1 MILRSILFVLFPLR
15 TLLSQSR
22 FNLLPALELSGIKE
36 KYSELEKSLTSRVLR
51 NPTEVSSYS
60 SRGDAR
66 LFLGNFL
73 GARMDYEKM
82 INLNPKLEV
91 SHWRLGIAYFYLSDF
106 SKAARQFEIY
116 HQYDNIDREN
126 GIWRFMSQYKKS
138 GLKIA
143 RRGLL
148 NYSQDDRPPYPW
160 LYSMFAGDISPEE
173 VFIKIKEQNF
183 PKKDALR
190 VQFHAYFYVGIF
202 LELTG
207 DNPSRALEHLAQAT
221 SNEYGRQTGT
231 YMWHVAR
238 LYHARL
244 FDSIQELKK

>member
-1 MILRSILFVLFPLR
+1 MILRSIFFLLCPFL
-15 TLLSQSR
+15 TLLSETE
-22 FNLLPALELSGIKE
+22 FNLLPAHELSGIKE
-36 KYSELEKSLTSRVLR
+36 KYSASEKSLTSRLVK
-51 NPTEVSSYS
+51 NPSEVSSYS

-66 LFLGNFL
+66 LFLGDFF

-148 NYSQDDRPPYPW
+148 NYSKDDRPPYPW

-183 PKKDALR
+183 PKKDAIR

-207 DNPSRALEHLAQAT
+207 DNPSRALEYLAQAT
-221 SNEYGRQTGT
+221 TNEYGRQTGT

>member
-1 MILRSILFVLFPLR
+1 MILRSILFLLLPLL

-183 PKKDALR
+183 PKKDAIR

-207 DNPSRALEHLAQAT
+207 DNPSRALEYLAQAT
-221 SNEYGRQTGT
+221 TNEYGRQTGT

>member
-1 MILRSILFVLFPLR
+1 MILRSILFLLLPLL

-138 GLKIA
+138 GLKVA

-173 VFIKIKEQNF
+173 VFIKIKEQHF
-183 PKKDALR
+183 PEKYALR

-244 FDSIQELKK
+244 FDSIQEIKK

>member
-1 MILRSILFVLFPLR
+1 MILRSILFLLLPLL

-160 LYSMFAGDISPEE
+160 LYSMFAGGISPEE

-183 PKKDALR
+183 PKKDAIR

-207 DNPSRALEHLAQAT
+207 DNPSRALEYLAQAT
-221 SNEYGRQTGT
+221 TNEYGRQTGT

-244 FDSIQELKK
+244 FDSIQEFKK

>member
-1 MILRSILFVLFPLR
+1 MILRSIFFLLYPFFN
-15 TLLSQSR
+15 LLSESE
-22 FNLLPALELSGIKE
+22 FNLLPAHELSGIKK
-36 KYSELEKSLTSRVLR
+36 KYSELEKSLTSRVLK

-66 LFLGNFL
+66 LFLGDFW

-82 INLNPKLEV
+82 IKLSPKLAV

-126 GIWRFMSQYKKS
+126 GIWRFMSQYKES
-138 GLKIA
+138 GLKVA
-143 RRGLL
+143 RKGIL
-148 NYSQDDRPPYPW
+148 NYSKDDRPPYPW
-160 LYSMFAGDISPEE
+160 LYSMFAGDITPNE
-173 VFIKIKEQNF
+173 VFIKIKEQHF
-183 PKKDALR
+183 PEKYAIR
-190 VQFHAYFYVGIF
+190 VHFHASFYVGIF

-207 DNPSRALEHLAQAT
+207 DDPSRALEYLAQAT
-221 SNEYGRQTGT
+221 TNKYGRQTGT

-244 FDSIQELKK
+244 LDSIQGIKK

>member
-1 MILRSILFVLFPLR
+1 MILRSILFLLLPLL

-173 VFIKIKEQNF
+173 VFIKIKEQHF
-183 PKKDALR
+183 PEKYALR

-207 DNPSRALEHLAQAT
+207 DNPSRALEYLAQAT
-221 SNEYGRQTGT
+221 TNEYGRQTGT

>member
-1 MILRSILFVLFPLR
+1 MILRSILFLLLPLL

-66 LFLGNFL
+66 LFLGDFL

-148 NYSQDDRPPYPW
+148 NYSKDDRPPYPW

-183 PKKDALR
+183 PKKDAIR

-207 DNPSRALEHLAQAT
+207 DNPSRALEYLAQAT
-221 SNEYGRQTGT
+221 TNEYGRQTGT

>member
-1 MILRSILFVLFPLR
+1 MILRSIFFLLCPFL
-15 TLLSQSR
+15 TLLSETE
-22 FNLLPALELSGIKE
+22 FNLLPVHELSGIKE
-36 KYSELEKSLTSRVLR
+36 KYSASEKSLTSRLLK

-66 LFLGNFL
+66 LFLGDFF

-126 GIWRFMSQYKKS
+126 GIWRFMSQYKES
-138 GLKIA
+138 GLKVA
-143 RRGLL
+143 RKGLL
-148 NYSQDDRPPYPW
+148 NYSKDDRPPYPW
-160 LYSMFAGDISPEE
+160 LYSMFAGDITPEE
-173 VFIKIKEQNF
+173 VFIKIKEENF
-183 PKKDALR
+183 PEKYALR
-190 VQFHAYFYVGIF
+190 VQFHAFFYVGIF

-207 DNPSRALEHLAQAT
+207 ENPSRALEYLAQAT
-221 SNEYGRQTGT
+221 TNKYGRQTGT

-238 LYHARL
+238 LYHSRL
-244 FDSIQELKK
+244 LDSIQEKKK

>member
-1 MILRSILFVLFPLR
+1 MILRSILFLLLPLL

-148 NYSQDDRPPYPW
+148 NYSKDDRPPYPW

-183 PKKDALR
+183 PKKDAIR

-207 DNPSRALEHLAQAT
+207 DNPSRALEYLAQAT
-221 SNEYGRQTGT
+221 TNEYGRQTGT

>member
-1 MILRSILFVLFPLR
+1 MILRSILFLLLPLL

-138 GLKIA
+138 GLKVA

-183 PKKDALR
+183 PKKYAIR

-207 DNPSRALEHLAQAT
+207 DNPSRALEYLAQAT
-221 SNEYGRQTGT
+221 TNEYGRQTGT

>member
-1 MILRSILFVLFPLR
+1 MILRSILFLLLPLL

-138 GLKIA
+138 GLKVA

-173 VFIKIKEQNF
+173 VFIKIKEQHF
-183 PKKDALR
+183 PEKYALR